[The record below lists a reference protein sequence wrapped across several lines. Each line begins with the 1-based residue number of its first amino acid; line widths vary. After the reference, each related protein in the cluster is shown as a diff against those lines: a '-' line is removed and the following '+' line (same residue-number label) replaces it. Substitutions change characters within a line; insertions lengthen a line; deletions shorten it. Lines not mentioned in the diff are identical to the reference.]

1 VSFIS
6 NPIKVRDYPVYDKDL
21 NVNPGTYD
29 YDAYNDLFFMTSNN
43 TDGLGGN
50 DEYFMVY
57 QGKDTTNSALLYMQT
72 VSNAT
77 TDFQW
82 VSATHSSIS
91 NGVGDSDATYAFV
104 SNGGSLEVWEAFKTP
119 HMTVVPNATAIGHMV
134 NDAEVFNF
142 NVSAS
147 NSNLFPDEVSADGTF
162 NFELEVTFAN
172 IDNDV

>member
-1 VSFIS
+1 LALSDETIFIFSDFSNSIEEWDVSFIS

-77 TDFQW
+77 TDF
-82 VSATHSSIS
+82 
-91 NGVGDSDATYAFV
+91 
-104 SNGGSLEVWEAFKTP
+104 
-119 HMTVVPNATAIGHMV
+119 
-134 NDAEVFNF
+134 
-142 NVSAS
+142 
-147 NSNLFPDEVSADGTF
+147 
-162 NFELEVTFAN
+162 
-172 IDNDV
+172 